1 VETRAFSVRVGPKGR
16 IVLPAPIR
24 REVGLEEGAEIVV
37 RADRGRIVLESRAD
51 ALERLRAVVRDAVPP
66 SLSLVDELLDAR
78 RAESERERS
87 A

>member
-1 VETRAFSVRVGPKGR
+1 MRVGPKGR